1 MTGGAYIV
9 LRACASIAMALLS
22 ADRDARKIILSCCPR
37 FYPQR
42 QHDLL
47 PFSAVRHDP
56 VRAVQHIHNIM
67 GNLMG
72 NGCCYIVI
80 KILGKYVG
88 VIANYTVSIVHPVHA
103 GCTALKVKLNRDQGE
118 ILGIDPAGVSNN
130 LTRFSA
136 HLLFAV
142 TAYRFDDPVYF
153 RIFHWRN

>member
-1 MTGGAYIV
+1 MAGGADVV

-22 ADRDARKIILSCCPR
+22 TDRYAGQIILPCCPR
-37 FYPQR
+37 FRPQR

-47 PFSAVRHDP
+47 PFSAVRPDP
-56 VRAVQHIHNIM
+56 VCTVEHIHNIM

-103 GCTALKVKLNRDQGE
+103 SCTALKVKLNRDQGE
-118 ILGIDPAGVSNN
+118 IPGIDLAGVLNN
-130 LTRFSA
+130 LTRSGA
-136 HLLFAV
+136 YLFFTAR
-142 TAYRFDDPVYF
+142 AYRFDDPVCF
-153 RIFHWRN
+153 RTCHWRN